1 MSMNDKEKG
10 GTDGESGEGGGSSGD
25 IQFRYKD
32 ILSDGPRD
40 DALPA
45 GEIKRLLIVHQDLH
59 KERVD
64 KQKLTR
70 KERKAMKEGRV
81 SLSSNYHNQHGM
93 RQHGLSGGRA
103 SSYKSHPITEKAQFS
118 GIDRQVNFLPT
129 ENQSET
135 NLEIKDKLENRYRLQ
150 HAPKFNPKLRPY

>member
-1 MSMNDKEKG
+1 MSMNDKEKEG
-10 GTDGESGEGGGSSGD
+10 SDGESGECGKSSGD
-25 IQFRYKD
+25 IQFRYQD
-32 ILSDGPRD
+32 ILSDGQRD
-40 DALPA
+40 DVLPKT
-45 GEIKRLLIVHQDLH
+45 EIKRLLVVHQDLH

-81 SLSSNYHNQHGM
+81 SLASNYHYGM
-93 RQHGLSGGRA
+93 KQAAVRGGRA
-103 SSYKSHPITEKAQFS
+103 SSYKSHPLTEKAQFS

-129 ENQSET
+129 ENQGET

-150 HAPKFNPKLRPY
+150 HAPKFNPKPRPY